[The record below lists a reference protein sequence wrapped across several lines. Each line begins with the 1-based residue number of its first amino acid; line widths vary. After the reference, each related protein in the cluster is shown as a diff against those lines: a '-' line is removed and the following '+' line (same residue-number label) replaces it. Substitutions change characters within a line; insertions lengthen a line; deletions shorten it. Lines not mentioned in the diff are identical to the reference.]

1 MIKTVAP
8 MTAATLLNNA
18 LIFGAALFL
27 VIATA
32 LIVSRQ
38 SGRLLRVALRLV
50 RAPDHEALAAT
61 LASRASRAIVVVAT
75 VVGIALICAG
85 VSLTMYEIDCAPR
98 LWAWAEAS
106 LLRDPMATLRLAL
119 SVLGVALGAVV
130 VHRFV
135 RVVAH
140 YLIAG
145 LRRNAA
151 FAHHD
156 AQLATLLE
164 RLLLTLRWGIALGA
178 AGLCVALAPPPEIVV
193 RALETVTIIAL
204 GVLIARTMIVI
215 AHLAVDVVFQF
226 ARGREGHRTLR
237 YVGRLEHLAGITKR
251 TLDYFFFV
259 GAATWIFDQ
268 INPGGRMS
276 ELGLIGIR
284 IIALVYAGRV
294 LIEVFE
300 LFVRELLLAD
310 PDKRSEA
317 ENQQRLTLVPVAS
330 SILRYAIYFCM
341 TVMALQELGVDT
353 SPILAGAGLLGL
365 AVGLGAQAFVGDVV
379 SGFFILFEGL
389 FLVGDRVRVG
399 DVVGNVEEI
408 GVRVLKIR
416 DEAGVLH
423 CIPNGEVRSIANH
436 ARLYVNALVE
446 FRLPYAADVAGVLAG
461 LKAHLAAFRP
471 RCPDLLEDP
480 EFVVQDLQDTG
491 VLIRCVARV
500 KPGRDDATCEL
511 LRAGLLT
518 ALVAAGV
525 APQACHVVVLP
536 NGAAPR

>member
-1 MIKTVAP
+1 MSNTVGP
-8 MTAATLLNNA
+8 MSAAMLLNNA
-18 LIFGAALFL
+18 LIFGAALLL
-27 VIATA
+27 VIVVS
-32 LIVSRQ
+32 LIASRQ
-38 SGRLLRVALRLV
+38 SGRLLRLALRLV
-50 RAPDHEALAAT
+50 RAPDHEALAAS
-61 LASRASRAIVVVAT
+61 LANRVSRAIVVFTT
-75 VVGIALICAG
+75 VVAIALICAG

-98 LWAWAEAS
+98 LWAWTEAS
-106 LLRDPMATLRLAL
+106 LLRDPMAAVWLVL
-119 SVLGVALGAVV
+119 SVLGVLVAAYVLYRFIKVV
-130 VHRFV
+130 VH
-135 RVVAH
+135 
-140 YLIAG
+140 YLVAG
-145 LRRNAA
+145 LRRNPA
-151 FAHHD
+151 FSQHD

-164 RLLLTLRWGIALGA
+164 RLLVTLRWGIALA
-178 AGLCVALAPPPEIVV
+178 AVSLCVALAPPPELVV
-193 RALETVTIIAL
+193 QALGTVTIVAL

-215 AHLAVDVVFQF
+215 AHLAVDVVFHF
-226 ARGREGHRTLR
+226 ARGRESHRTLR

-268 INPGGRMS
+268 INPGGRLS
-276 ELGLIGIR
+276 EFGLIGIR

-310 PDKRSEA
+310 PEKRSEA

-341 TVMALQELGVDT
+341 TVMAMQELGVDT

-446 FRLPYAADVAGVLAG
+446 FRLPYALDVPGVLAG
-461 LKAHLAAFRP
+461 LKAHLLEYRP
-471 RCPDLLEDP
+471 RCPDILDDP

-491 VLIRCVARV
+491 VLIRCVVRV

-511 LRAGLLT
+511 LRAELLT
-518 ALVAAGV
+518 ALLAAGV
-525 APQACHVVVLP
+525 APQACHVVALQ
-536 NGAAPR
+536 GGTPR

>member
-1 MIKTVAP
+1 M
-8 MTAATLLNNA
+8 NNA
-18 LIFGAALFL
+18 LVFGAALLL
-27 VIATA
+27 VVLAA

-50 RAPDHEALAAT
+50 RAPNHDTLAAS
-61 LASRASRAIVVVAT
+61 LASRVSRAIVVVAT
-75 VVGIALICAG
+75 VVAIALIVGG
-85 VSLTMYEIDCAPR
+85 VALTMYDIDCAPR
-98 LWAWAEAS
+98 LWAWAQVA
-106 LLRDPMATLRLAL
+106 LLRDPMAALQRAL
-119 SVLGVALGAVV
+119 SVVGVALAAYLVY
-130 VHRFV
+130 RFFK
-135 RVVAH
+135 VVAH

-145 LRRNAA
+145 LRRNPA
-151 FAHHD
+151 FAQHD
-156 AQLATLLE
+156 AQLAVLLE
-164 RLLLTLRWGIALGA
+164 RLLIALRWGIALAA
-178 AGLCVALAPPPEIVV
+178 AGLCVALAPPPELIV
-193 RALETVTIIAL
+193 RALHVVTVVAL

-268 INPGGRMS
+268 INPGGRLS
-276 ELGLIGIR
+276 EFGLVGIR

-300 LFVRELLLAD
+300 LLVRELLLAD

-341 TVMALQELGVDT
+341 TVMALQELGLDT

-408 GVRVLKIR
+408 GVRVLKLR

-436 ARLYVNALVE
+436 ARVYVNAIVD
-446 FRLPYAADVAGVLAG
+446 FRLPYAADLTRVLA
-461 LKAHLAAFRP
+461 LFKAHLAELRP
-471 RCPDLLEDP
+471 RCPDLLDDP

-491 VLIRCVARV
+491 VLVRCVARV

-511 LRAGLLT
+511 LRAELLT
-518 ALVAAGV
+518 AFTAADV
-525 APQACHVVVLP
+525 APQASHVVVLQ
-536 NGAAPR
+536 NTAAPR

>member
-1 MIKTVAP
+1 MS
-8 MTAATLLNNA
+8 ATMLLNNA
-18 LIFGAALFL
+18 LIFGAALLL
-27 VIATA
+27 VIVAS

-38 SGRLLRVALRLV
+38 SGRLLRVALRFV
-50 RAPDHEALAAT
+50 RAPDHEALAAN
-61 LASRASRAIVVVAT
+61 LASRVSRAIVVVAT
-75 VVGIALICAG
+75 VVAIALICAG
-85 VSLTMYEIDCAPR
+85 VSLTMYEIDCGPQ

-106 LLRDPMATLRLAL
+106 LLRDPMAVVWQVLKL
-119 SVLGVALGAVV
+119 LGVVAGAFVV
-130 VHRFV
+130 YRFV
-135 RVVAH
+135 RVVAL

-145 LRRNAA
+145 LRRNAS

-164 RLLLTLRWGIALGA
+164 RLFVTLRWGIALA
-178 AGLCVALAPPPEIVV
+178 AANLCFALAPPPEPVV
-193 RALETVTIIAL
+193 RALETVTIVVL

-268 INPGGRMS
+268 INPGGRLS
-276 ELGLIGIR
+276 EFGLIGIR

-310 PDKRSEA
+310 PEKRSEA

-389 FLVGDRVRVG
+389 FLVGDRVTVG

-446 FRLPYAADVAGVLAG
+446 FRLPYAADVNGVIAG
-461 LKAHLAAFRP
+461 LKAHLTEFRP
-471 RCPDLLEDP
+471 RCPDILDDP

-491 VLIRCVARV
+491 VLVRCVARV

-511 LRAGLLT
+511 LRAELLT

-525 APQACHVVVLP
+525 APQASHVVVLHNVP
-536 NGAAPR
+536 APR